1 MARRGRIWIG
11 TSGWQYDHWIG
22 PVYEEGLDSRAW
34 LARYARSL
42 DSVEVNST
50 FYGLPSAAAVT
61 AWRDATPADFL
72 FAVKASRYITHMKKL
87 KDPAESVRRFFAAIE
102 PLGEKL
108 GPVLFQLPPRWRA
121 NADRLEVFLAA
132 LPAGHRYA
140 FEFRDAS
147 WHCGEVYAA
156 LARHNAAFCIF
167 DLAGDQT
174 PTEAT
179 ADFAYI
185 RLHGPDGAY
194 RGNYGER
201 ALTGWARRIADWRET
216 GLDCYCYFDNDE
228 AGYAFANAVRLRE
241 ALAMP

>member
-1 MARRGRIWIG
+1 MAQRGRIWVG

-22 PVYEEGLDSRAW
+22 PVYGRGLDTRAR
-34 LARYARSL
+34 LSRYARSL
-42 DSVEVNST
+42 YSVEINST
-50 FYGLPSAAAVT
+50 FYGLPSASAVA
-61 AWRDATPADFL
+61 AWRNATPADFL

-87 KDPAESVRRFFAAIE
+87 KDPAESVGRFFAAIE
-102 PLGEKL
+102 PLGDKL

-121 NADRLEVFLAA
+121 NADRLEAFLTA
-132 LPAGHRYA
+132 LPAGYRHA
-140 FEFRDAS
+140 FEFRDES
-147 WHCGEVYAA
+147 WHCSEIFET

-167 DLAGDQT
+167 DLEGKQA
-174 PTEAT
+174 PTQVT

-194 RGNYGER
+194 RGSYDER
-201 ALTGWARRIADWRET
+201 ALAAWARRIAGWRDS

-241 ALAMP
+241 ILAMP